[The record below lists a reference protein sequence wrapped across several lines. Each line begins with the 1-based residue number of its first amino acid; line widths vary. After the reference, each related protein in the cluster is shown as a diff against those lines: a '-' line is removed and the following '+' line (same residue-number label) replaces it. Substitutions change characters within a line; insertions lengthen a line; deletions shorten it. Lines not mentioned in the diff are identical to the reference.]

1 VLSGAFGCRVC
12 VLASFFL
19 SLAHANFAV
28 LSSLFHSLFERSLFT
43 FFSIDDAR
51 VRARSSLAMVFT
63 FLMHANRK

>member
-1 VLSGAFGCRVC
+1 MLSGAFGCRVC

-43 FFSIDDAR
+43 FFSIDAR